1 MNDQTDK
8 QNDRVEHLLRR
19 WGAQEASEQSRVPPL
34 QFEVPARVGSW
45 AVVWRW
51 SPLLAA
57 STLLAVAVVLFIE
70 RPSGQQSSADAGL
83 QARLTE
89 LAKDLKASR
98 TALAETKQQLS
109 AEKQRSEEQIAQLS
123 QTFEA
128 DKRKLLAEAQKQ
140 TTALEVMAA
149 EKEALRN
156 RMTVNHQEHEKQI
169 AQLTEG
175 LTEAR
180 QQLEKLRDEFA
191 VETAQ
196 LRQTQEEAVLAQREA
211 QEKLKAVQ
219 DQQTA
224 ILALFQR
231 TYLASATANG
241 QGLRARQEAIRQSGL
256 VDRGILLRDTVQSW
270 RSQRLFD
277 TLEVVLTRLQ
287 MLDVQSDTERRSFA
301 RLLRSMDLVGQINE
315 ILTDWEEPSAA
326 RAWLIETQV
335 LLMGAEHA
343 G

>member
-8 QNDRVEHLLRR
+8 QNDQVEHLLRR
-19 WGAQEASEQSRVPPL
+19 WGAQEVSEQSRVPPL

-109 AEKQRSEEQIAQLS
+109 ADKQRSEEQIAQLRQS
-123 QTFEA
+123 NQN
-128 DKRKLLAEAQKQ
+128 LLAEAQKQ
-140 TTALEVMAA
+140 TATLKLMAT
-149 EKEALRN
+149 EKEALWN
-156 RMTVNHQEHEKQI
+156 RMIVNRKEHEKQI
-169 AQLTEG
+169 AQLTKG

-241 QGLRARQEAIRQSGL
+241 QGLRVRQEAIRQSGL